1 MTKDI
6 GQDVALM
13 VLSSKISYGET
24 GFYIQFSSADDR
36 RKWKDALKLFLEEIP
51 QKK

>member
-1 MTKDI
+1 
-6 GQDVALM
+6 M

-24 GFYIQFSSADDR
+24 GFYIQFNTADDR
-36 RKWKDALKLFLEEIP
+36 KRWKDAIKTFLDEIP

>member
-1 MTKDI
+1 
-6 GQDVALM
+6 M

-24 GFYIQFSSADDR
+24 GFYIQFTTAEDR
-36 RKWKDALKLFLEEIP
+36 KKWKDAIKTFLEEIP